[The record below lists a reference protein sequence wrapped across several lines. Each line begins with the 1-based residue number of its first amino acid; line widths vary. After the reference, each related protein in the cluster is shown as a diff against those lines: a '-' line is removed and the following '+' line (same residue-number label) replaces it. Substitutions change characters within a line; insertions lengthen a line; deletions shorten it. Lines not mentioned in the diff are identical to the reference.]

1 MDSLFASGHIVDLI
15 LVAVALQATGLWA
28 ARRFA
33 DIGPGLGP
41 LVWTLASGV
50 GLMLAIRAGLT
61 DAPWPVVGGFTLLGL
76 VCHLADLR
84 QRWR

>member
-1 MDSLFASGHIVDLI
+1 MDSLFASGRIVDLI
-15 LVAVALQATGLWA
+15 LLAVVLQAAGLWA

-33 DIGPGLGP
+33 SVGPGLGP

-61 DAPWPVVGGFTLLGL
+61 GAPWPVVGGFMLVGL